1 MVNCMNA
8 QECATG
14 IVKKLNKA
22 GYIAYF
28 AGGWVRD
35 HLLKHDS
42 SDIDIATNAPPQMI
56 LDLFPHTILVGL
68 SFGVVIVVV
77 QGFQF
82 EVATFRKDVNYL
94 NGRKPEQIELS
105 TPQEDAYRR
114 DITINGMF
122 YDPLDGTIYD
132 FVGGVSDLKKGIIR
146 AIGDPNER
154 FIEDRLR
161 MIRTIRFACRF
172 GFAID
177 PETQEAITE
186 NASTLFPA
194 VAMERV
200 WQELNK
206 MAAGSNF
213 DHALIE
219 MHRLGLL
226 PIIFPNLEHVH
237 LHEIKH
243 QVAALA
249 YFPRNSPTILY
260 LLTLFPNANLNE
272 ILEICQRLRMSNQ
285 EITLARLALECRS
298 LMTDPEQ
305 TDKVKWVHFYA
316 NPDSQIV
323 LETNAAAYPIEKQE
337 LILEAHRQ
345 RQQSLAPHIERVSQR
360 KPLITASILMTHGI
374 PSGRVL
380 GHLLKQAERIAI
392 DKNLHT
398 PEEILKE
405 LLN

>member
-1 MVNCMNA
+1 MNA
-8 QECATG
+8 QECATE
-14 IVKKLNKA
+14 IVKKLDKA

-42 SDIDIATNAPPQMI
+42 SDIDIATNAPPPVI

-68 SFGVVIVVV
+68 SFGVVIVVIE
-77 QGFQF
+77 GFQF

-122 YDPLDGTIYD
+122 YNPLDGTIYD

-186 NASTLFPA
+186 NAPTLFPA

-200 WQELNK
+200 WQELKK
-206 MAAGSNF
+206 MAATGNF

-219 MHRLGLL
+219 MHRLRLL

-237 LHEIKH
+237 LHDIKH
-243 QVAALA
+243 QVASFAH
-249 YFPRNSPTILY
+249 FPSNAPTILN
-260 LLTLFPNANLNE
+260 LLVLFPNANLDE
-272 ILEICQRLRMSNQ
+272 IVEICQKLRMSNQ
-285 EITLARLALECRS
+285 EIVLARLALECRA
-298 LMTDPEQ
+298 LMANPEQ
-305 TDKVKWVHFYA
+305 SDQVKWVHFYA
-316 NPDSQIV
+316 TPFSQIV
-323 LETNAAAYPIEKQE
+323 LEANAATYPVEQQKS
-337 LILEAHRQ
+337 ILEEHLR
-345 RQQSLAPHIERVSQR
+345 RQQRLELHIARVCER
-360 KPLITASILMTHGI
+360 KPLITASILMTQGI
-374 PSGRVL
+374 PSGKIM

-392 DKNLHT
+392 EKNLHT
-398 PEEILKE
+398 PEDVLKE
-405 LLN
+405 LLH

>member
-1 MVNCMNA
+1 MNA

-14 IVKKLNKA
+14 IVKKLVKA

-42 SDIDIATNAPPQMI
+42 SDIDIATNAPPQVL

-77 QGFQF
+77 QEYQF
-82 EVATFRKDVNYL
+82 EVATFRKDVNYV

-122 YDPLDGTIYD
+122 YDPLVGTIYD
-132 FVGGVSDLKKGIIR
+132 FVGGVTDLKKGIIR

-177 PETQEAITE
+177 PETQEAIAE

-200 WQELNK
+200 WQEFNK
-206 MAAGSNF
+206 MNTTGNF

-226 PIIFPNLEHVH
+226 PVIFPSLEHVH
-237 LHEIKH
+237 LHEIK
-243 QVAALA
+243 QRVSAFK
-249 YFPRNSPTILY
+249 YFPSNCPTILY
-260 LLTLFPNANLNE
+260 ILTLFPNAELDE
-272 ILEICQRLRMSNQ
+272 VLDICQKLRMSNL
-285 EITLARLALECRS
+285 EIALARLALECRT
-298 LMTDPEQ
+298 LMQSSGPDN
-305 TDKVKWVHFYA
+305 KVKWVHFYA
-316 NPDSQIV
+316 NPSSQC
-323 LETNAAAYPIEKQE
+323 
-337 LILEAHRQ
+337 ILEANIAENPPEMHTSLLETHHQLQQDLAAHIARVRQ
-345 RQQSLAPHIERVSQR
+345 RT
-360 KPLITASILMTHGI
+360 PLVTAIILMTHGI
-374 PSGRVL
+374 PSGRLL
-380 GHLLKQAERIAI
+380 GKLLKQAECIAI
-392 DKNLHT
+392 NNNLHT
-398 PEEILKE
+398 SEEVLKE
-405 LLN
+405 LLK